1 MFVGFI
7 FVMSLSLSVIS
18 FILRLSPVA
27 FIIDCSF
34 KNNCFITVRNEVAKV
49 MFLQLSVCPQGG
61 VCLSACWDT
70 TPPGTRHPPGS
81 RHTHPGISPPLPQ
94 SRHPPGPGPPPP
106 REQTPPTG
114 ADGYRCGRYAS
125 YWNAFLFFITSVI
138 CLLAKRLW
146 RTFYLSNFPLRA
158 LSPWLC
164 CL

>member
-1 MFVGFI
+1 
-7 FVMSLSLSVIS
+7 MSLSLSVIS
-18 FILRLSPVA
+18 FILRLSHVA

-70 TPPGTRHPPGS
+70 TPPRGQAPSREQTHTPCDQHTPPPS
-81 RHTHPGISPPLPQ
+81 RHTPRTRPPLP
-94 SRHPPGPGPPPP
+94 GGAD
-106 REQTPPTG
+106 TPTG
-114 ADGYRCGRYAS
+114 ADGYCCGRYAS

-146 RTFYLSNFPLRA
+146 RTFYLSNFPLRG